1 MKYKIAFV
9 GNSSLTMHN
18 FRINL
23 LRSMVKLG
31 YEVVVLA
38 PKDSDTTSYKSN
50 RIRYIPIDVDCKGV
64 NPVKDFALMNQL
76 RALYV
81 KEKFDFVF
89 HYTIKPV
96 IYGSIA
102 ARLARVKHISVIT
115 GLGYTFL
122 NSGFLNKLVISLYR
136 FSLKKAEEVWFL
148 NEDDREVFLTNE
160 ILKKRRTRVINGE
173 GVNTRLFR
181 PAKKETS
188 KFKFLFIGRM
198 LWDKGIGEYV
208 GASRILKMK
217 YPNVEF
223 EALGSLGSANP
234 SAISREKMDEWESEG
249 IINYLGETHRVIP
262 YLSNTSCVV
271 LPSYREGISRV
282 LLEASSMEKPIVAT
296 NVTGCRDI
304 VEDGISG
311 YLCEVRNVES
321 LASAMEKVILLPKEQ
336 LEEMGKKGREIVLS
350 KFDEKIIMQ
359 EYKNKLNEIFL
370 NEYD

>member
-1 MKYKIAFV
+1 MTYKIAFI

-23 LRSMVKLG
+23 LRNMVKLG
-31 YEVVVLA
+31 YEVVVVA

-50 RIRYIPIDVDCKGV
+50 KIRYIPIDIDCKGL
-64 NPVKDFALMNQL
+64 NPLKDLFLMNRL
-76 RALYV
+76 RALYQ
-81 KEKFDFVF
+81 KEKFDFIF

-96 IYGSIA
+96 IYGSLA
-102 ARLARVKHISVIT
+102 AAMTGRKHISVIT

-122 NSGFLNKLVISLYR
+122 NTGLLNKFVISLYR
-136 FSLKKAEEVWFL
+136 NSLRKANEVWFL
-148 NEDDREVFLTNE
+148 NEDDREVFLVNE
-160 ILKKRRTRVINGE
+160 VVNKERTKVINGE
-173 GVNTRLFR
+173 GVNARLYH
-181 PAKKETS
+181 PAKKDTS

-208 GASRILKMK
+208 GASRILKKK

-234 SAISREKMDEWESEG
+234 SAISREQMDEWEKEG

-262 YLSNTSCVV
+262 FLSNSSCVV

-304 VEDGISG
+304 VVDGVTG
-311 YLCEVRNVES
+311 YLCEVRSAES
-321 LASAMEKVILLPKEQ
+321 LAFAMEKIIILPKDK
-336 LEEMGKKGREIVLS
+336 LEEMGKEARKIVLE
-350 KFDEKIIMQ
+350 KFDEKIIIQ
-359 EYKNKLNEIFL
+359 EYVNKLKEIFPV
-370 NEYD
+370 

>member
-1 MKYKIAFV
+1 MKNLKIAFI

-23 LRSMVKLG
+23 LRSLVKQG
-31 YEVVVLA
+31 YEVVVVA
-38 PKDSDTTSYKSN
+38 PKDSDTTSYKSFK
-50 RIRYIPIDVDCKGV
+50 IKYIPIEVDCKGM
-64 NPVKDFALMNQL
+64 NPLKDLALMNRL

-96 IYGSIA
+96 IYGSFA
-102 ARLARVKHISVIT
+102 AKLAGVKYISVIT

-122 NSGFLNKLVISLYR
+122 KSGYLNKLVISLYR
-136 FSLKKAEEVWFL
+136 NSLKKDEEVWFL

-160 ILKKRRTRVINGE
+160 IVKKELTKVINGE

-181 PAKKETS
+181 PSKKETS

-208 GASRILKMK
+208 EASRILKKK

-234 SAISREKMDEWESEG
+234 SAISRDKMDEWETEG
-249 IINYLGETHRVIP
+249 IINYLGETHRVMP
-262 YLSNTSCVV
+262 YLSNASCVV

-282 LLEASSMEKPIVAT
+282 LLEAHSMEKPIVAT

-304 VEDGISG
+304 VIDGVTG
-311 YLCEVRNVES
+311 FLCEVRNPKS
-321 LASAMEKVILLPKEQ
+321 LAEAMEKIILLPKSQ
-336 LEEMGKKGREIVLS
+336 LEEMGKKGREIVLE
-350 KFDEKIIMQ
+350 KFEEKIIMQ
-359 EYKNKLNEIFL
+359 EYINKLNEIFP
-370 NEYD
+370 DQP

>member
-122 NSGFLNKLVISLYR
+122 NSGFLNKLVIECDTFDQARRISWAAR
-136 FSLKKAEEVWFL
+136 
-148 NEDDREVFLTNE
+148 DR
-160 ILKKRRTRVINGE
+160 GE
-173 GVNTRLFR
+173 
-181 PAKKETS
+181 
-188 KFKFLFIGRM
+188 
-198 LWDKGIGEYV
+198 
-208 GASRILKMK
+208 MK
-217 YPNVEF
+217 YINICSKYPYYNSAKYYVSNKKF
-223 EALGSLGSANP
+223 SDLGGTWLT
-234 SAISREKMDEWESEG
+234 
-249 IINYLGETHRVIP
+249 YF
-262 YLSNTSCVV
+262 
-271 LPSYREGISRV
+271 
-282 LLEASSMEKPIVAT
+282 T
-296 NVTGCRDI
+296 N
-304 VEDGISG
+304 
-311 YLCEVRNVES
+311 N
-321 LASAMEKVILLPKEQ
+321 
-336 LEEMGKKGREIVLS
+336 
-350 KFDEKIIMQ
+350 
-359 EYKNKLNEIFL
+359 
-370 NEYD
+370 